1 MFAFTD
7 PTGPQRFPRW
17 QGVPPLV
24 FWGCHCKRKIN
35 DVSHFIDAEN
45 AGRLHH
51 RRITPDATFSGND
64 RKHSVHIIADAFYG
78 KGSDRP
84 PTLLGLVAD
93 LLQTSASLLTSG
105 LTRAATSS
113 RLHG

>member
-64 RKHSVHIIADAFYG
+64 RKHSVHVSTIYG
-78 KGSDRP
+78 MP
-84 PTLLGLVAD
+84 LE
-93 LLQTSASLLTSG
+93 SLPFRGTHGSG
-105 LTRAATSS
+105 LAGMSDAREAEV
-113 RLHG
+113 